1 MELSD
6 KELKVAALENGTV
19 IDHIPS
25 EQLFKVVSLLH
36 LDHIDKNITIGNNL
50 CSKKIGKKGI
60 IKIAD
65 TYFKEDELNKIA
77 ILAPNAKINII
88 KNYAVISKQTVS
100 LPDKLRDIIRCANP
114 KCITNNEPMPTV
126 FDIIDKEHIVV
137 KCRYCE
143 QAITKEE
150 IKLK

>member
-100 LPDKLRDIIRCANP
+100 LPDELRDIIRCANP
-114 KCITNNEPMPTV
+114 KCITNNEPMPTLFHV
-126 FDIIDKEHIVV
+126 VDKDNCVI
-137 KCRYCE
+137 KCHYCE
-143 QAITKEE
+143 KEQTREDIE
-150 IKLK
+150 II

>member
-6 KELKVAALENGTV
+6 KELKVAALEDGTV

-36 LDHIDKNITIGNNL
+36 LDRIDKNITIGNNL

-88 KNYAVISKQTVS
+88 KNYAVISKHTVN
-100 LPDKLRDIIRCANP
+100 LPDELRDIIRCANP

-126 FDIIDKEHIVV
+126 FDVIDKEHIVV

-143 QAITKEE
+143 QAIAKEE